1 MGLYKYLNKL
11 HRERNEA
18 YSKLVKDRLI
28 QWRRETAVTRIEH
41 PTDLVSARRLGYK
54 AKHGFILIR
63 ARLHRGGKSRPT
75 IRSGRSSKH
84 FGQRLTLKK
93 SYQWV
98 AEERAV
104 KNYPN
109 LEVLN
114 SYKVGKDGIHYWFE
128 VILVDPNHPEIK
140 ADKNI
145 SWISSGKHRGR
156 VHRGLTSAGRKSRGL
171 LGKGRGHEK
180 SRPSLGSHGDR
191 GN

>member
-1 MGLYKYLNKL
+1 MALSKYLSKL
-11 HRERNEA
+11 HLERPKA
-18 YSKLVKDRLI
+18 YTELVRKRLI
-28 QWRRETAVTRIEH
+28 EWRKESTPLRIEH
-41 PTDLVSARRLGYK
+41 PTDLNSARRLGYK

-63 ARLHRGGKSRPT
+63 VRVHRGQKSRPS
-75 IRSGRSSKH
+75 IRHGRRSAH
-84 FGQRLTLKK
+84 FRQRLVLKK

-128 VILVDPNHPEIK
+128 VILVDPNHSEIK

-145 SWISSGKHRGR
+145 SWIASNKHKGR
-156 VHRGLTSAGRKSRGL
+156 VYRGLTSAGKKSRAL
-171 LGKGRGHEK
+171 LGKGKGYEK
-180 SRPSLGSHGDR
+180 SRPSLGANKYR
-191 GN
+191 AK